1 MAKKRSASTVTPD
14 YEAITSFQKGQA
26 SRIFKEVNE
35 QDKVLIV
42 SKQNKPQNVVISYER
57 YKRLREEG
65 FRVVTDL
72 SSDRLNAKI
81 RNAQKMK
88 TPYML
93 IIGEKEAEGG
103 LVSVRYRN
111 GKQVNGVKTEDFIAE
126 VHKTIDSKEQI

>member
-26 SRIFKEVNE
+26 PRIFKEVNE

-65 FRVVTDL
+65 AD
-72 SSDRLNAKI
+72 I
-81 RNAQKMK
+81 
-88 TPYML
+88 
-93 IIGEKEAEGG
+93 
-103 LVSVRYRN
+103 
-111 GKQVNGVKTEDFIAE
+111 
-126 VHKTIDSKEQI
+126 